1 MLLAPARGGVHML
14 EVVDAVVG
22 YGDVEVLSG
31 ASLSVD
37 PGELVALVGDNG
49 CGKSTL
55 GRVMCAAQL
64 VDEGSVV
71 VDGHDPSVSELERLR
86 VRALVGRVC
95 QDPVDQIVSSLV
107 FDEVAFGP
115 RNLGLDDAEVERRV
129 LAALDLVGIP
139 SFADRVTTE
148 LSGGQQQ
155 RIALAGVLAMHPT
168 YLVLDEPTAQLDSS
182 ARAGLRDLFSRLA
195 HESHMGIVL
204 ITHDFAEIARADR
217 VIDVARMG
225 VRASDASAGGDRA
238 NDAHVGD
245 VRGDEARGSGACVD
259 DALVGAWSTGDA
271 SLDSVR
277 SFDACASD
285 ARDAGADNASEGGSL
300 GAATCSRVG
309 RADIVHARPVLE
321 LDGIYFSYGDRPVLT
336 DVSLRVH
343 AGEVVLLAGASG
355 AGKSTLASIA
365 AGLVAPCSGEV
376 RLWGAPPVPGDVGLA
391 FQQPEAQFFLDT
403 VYDEIAYAPRNLSCD
418 EAEVDRRVHAAVRT
432 VGLDEGL
439 IASSP
444 FELSGGQARRVALA
458 SVLSL
463 DAPAYIF
470 DEPSAALDAEGR
482 AFARRM
488 VEDLSREGRAV
499 LVITHDVDEWAPV
512 SSRIVELA
520 DGSLHERGR
529 GATGAASFACDGR
542 VSAPGESPRGDGSSH
557 VSSGGTATPLTAL
570 GGYTPHAPAARVDAR
585 VKLILLLLATV
596 GVFTAQSPVVL
607 SAWAVVLFGALGA
620 ARMRPSRILSA
631 MRPVAIV
638 LTFTLIANLVSC
650 DGRATIELAGPV
662 GLDPAGGLRG
672 LLAVVRIA
680 LLVGFSLVVAAS
692 TTGTQLSDACV
703 RLLRPCA
710 RWGVPVGPLGT
721 VLSLALRFIP
731 LVSEELNRIRLAQRA
746 RGASFDNGTV
756 IERIGVWASVLTPL
770 MIGLFRRADRLA
782 EAMSARC
789 YDAVSAGRL
798 PAPRPLGSLDRRVL
812 IVGTGLAIALSAV
825 GAFAQLW

>member
-1 MLLAPARGGVHML
+1 ML
-14 EVVDAVVG
+14 EVKNVTVG

-31 ASLSVD
+31 ASLSVA

-49 CGKSTL
+49 SGKSTL

-64 VDEGSVV
+64 VDGGSVV

-115 RNLGLDDAEVERRV
+115 RNLGLDDAEVKRRV
-129 LAALDLVGIP
+129 LAALDLVGMP

-155 RIALAGVLAMHPT
+155 RIALAGILAMHPS
-168 YLVLDEPTAQLDSS
+168 YLVLDEPTAQLDPS
-182 ARAGLRDLFSRLA
+182 ARAGFRDLFSRLA
-195 HESHMGIVL
+195 HESHMGIAL
-204 ITHDFAEIARADR
+204 ITHDPAEIARADR

-225 VRASDASAGGDRA
+225 VRSGDASAGGDRA
-238 NDAHVGD
+238 NDARVGD
-245 VRGDEARGSGACVD
+245 VRGGGACEG
-259 DALVGAWSTGDA
+259 DAFKGAQSTGDA

-285 ARDAGADNASEGGSL
+285 ACAVSEGNASEGGSL
-300 GAATCSRVG
+300 MAATCARGG

-321 LDGIYFSYGDRPVLT
+321 LDGIFFSYGDRPVLT

-376 RLWGAPPVPGDVGLA
+376 RLCGAPPVLGDVGLA

-432 VGLDEGL
+432 VGLDEDL
-439 IASSP
+439 LSSSP

-470 DEPSAALDAEGR
+470 DEPSAALDAKGR

-488 VEDLSREGRAV
+488 VEGLSREGRAV

-512 SSRIVELA
+512 SSRVVELA

-542 VSAPGESPRGDGSSH
+542 VSAPGESPRGDASSH
-557 VSSGGTATPLTAL
+557 VPSGGAATPLTAL

-596 GVFTAQSPVVL
+596 GVFSAQSPVVL

-672 LLAVVRIA
+672 LLAVVRIV

-812 IVGTGLAIALSAV
+812 VVGTGLAIALSAV

>member
-1 MLLAPARGGVHML
+1 ML
-14 EVVDAVVG
+14 EVKNVTVG

-31 ASLSVD
+31 ASLSVA

-49 CGKSTL
+49 SGKSTL

-64 VDEGSVV
+64 VDGGSVV

-115 RNLGLDDAEVERRV
+115 RNLGLDDAEVKRRV
-129 LAALDLVGIP
+129 LAALDLVGMP

-155 RIALAGVLAMHPT
+155 RIALAGALAMHPS
-168 YLVLDEPTAQLDSS
+168 YLVLDEPTAQLDPS
-182 ARAGLRDLFSRLA
+182 ARAGFRDLFSRLA
-195 HESHMGIVL
+195 HESHMGIAL
-204 ITHDFAEIARADR
+204 ITHDPAEIARADR

-225 VRASDASAGGDRA
+225 VRSGDASAGGDRA
-238 NDAHVGD
+238 NDARVGD
-245 VRGDEARGSGACVD
+245 VRGGGACEG
-259 DALVGAWSTGDA
+259 DAFKGAQSTGDA

-285 ARDAGADNASEGGSL
+285 ACAVSEGNASEGGSL
-300 GAATCSRVG
+300 MAAMCARGG

-321 LDGIYFSYGDRPVLT
+321 LDGIFFSYGDRPVLT

-376 RLWGAPPVPGDVGLA
+376 RLCGAPPVPGDVGLA

-403 VYDEIAYAPRNLSCD
+403 VYDENAYAPRNLSCD

-439 IASSP
+439 LSSSP

-470 DEPSAALDAEGR
+470 DEPSAALDAKGR

-488 VEDLSREGRAV
+488 VEGLSREGRAV

-512 SSRIVELA
+512 STRVVELA
-520 DGSLHERGR
+520 DGSLHECDR
-529 GATGAASFACDGR
+529 GATGADSFACDGR
-542 VSAPGESPRGDGSSH
+542 ASAPGEAPRGDASSH
-557 VSSGGTATPLTAL
+557 VPSGGAATPLTAL
-570 GGYTPHAPAARVDAR
+570 GGYTPHTPAARADAR

-596 GVFTAQSPVVL
+596 GVFSAQSPVVL
-607 SAWAVVLFGALGA
+607 LAWAVVLFGALGA
-620 ARMRPSRILSA
+620 ARMRPSRILRA

-638 LTFTLIANLVSC
+638 LAFTLVANLVSC

-672 LLAVVRIA
+672 LLAVVRIV

-812 IVGTGLAIALSAV
+812 VVGTGLAIALSAV

>member
-1 MLLAPARGGVHML
+1 ML
-14 EVVDAVVG
+14 EVKNVTVG

-31 ASLSVD
+31 ASLSVA

-49 CGKSTL
+49 SGKSTL

-64 VDEGSVV
+64 VDGGSVV

-115 RNLGLDDAEVERRV
+115 RNLGLDDAEVKRRV
-129 LAALDLVGIP
+129 LAALDLVGMP

-155 RIALAGVLAMHPT
+155 RIALAGILAMHPS
-168 YLVLDEPTAQLDSS
+168 YLVLDEPTAQLDPS
-182 ARAGLRDLFSRLA
+182 ARAGFRDLFSRLA
-195 HESHMGIVL
+195 HESHMGIAL
-204 ITHDFAEIARADR
+204 ITHDPAEIARADR

-225 VRASDASAGGDRA
+225 VRSGDASAGGDRA
-238 NDAHVGD
+238 NDARVGD
-245 VRGDEARGSGACVD
+245 VRGGGAYEG
-259 DALVGAWSTGDA
+259 DAFKGAQSTGDA

-285 ARDAGADNASEGGSL
+285 ACAVSEDNASEGGSL
-300 GAATCSRVG
+300 MAATCARGG

-321 LDGIYFSYGDRPVLT
+321 LDGIFFSYGDRPVLT

-376 RLWGAPPVPGDVGLA
+376 RLCGAPPVPGDVGLA

-432 VGLDEGL
+432 VGLDEDL
-439 IASSP
+439 LSSSP

-470 DEPSAALDAEGR
+470 DEPSAALDAKGR

-488 VEDLSREGRAV
+488 VEGLSREGRAV

-512 SSRIVELA
+512 SSRVVELA

-529 GATGAASFACDGR
+529 GATGADSFACDGR
-542 VSAPGESPRGDGSSH
+542 ASAPGEAPRGDASSH
-557 VSSGGTATPLTAL
+557 VPSGGAATPLTAL
-570 GGYTPHAPAARVDAR
+570 GGYTPHTPAARADAR

-596 GVFTAQSPVVL
+596 GVFSAQSPVVL
-607 SAWAVVLFGALGA
+607 LAWAVVLFGALGA
-620 ARMRPSRILSA
+620 ARMRPSRILRA

-638 LTFTLIANLVSC
+638 LAFTLIANLMSC

-672 LLAVVRIA
+672 LLAVVRIV

-812 IVGTGLAIALSAV
+812 VVGTGLAIALSAV

>member
-1 MLLAPARGGVHML
+1 ML
-14 EVVDAVVG
+14 EVKNVTVG

-31 ASLSVD
+31 ASLSVA

-49 CGKSTL
+49 SGKSTL

-64 VDEGSVV
+64 VDGGSVV
-71 VDGHDPSVSELERLR
+71 VDGHDPSVSELDRLR

-129 LAALDLVGIP
+129 LAALDLVGML
-139 SFADRVTTE
+139 SFADCVTTE

-155 RIALAGVLAMHPT
+155 RIALAGLLAMHPS
-168 YLVLDEPTAQLDSS
+168 YLVLDEPTAQLDPS
-182 ARAGLRDLFSRLA
+182 ARAGFRDLFSRLA
-195 HESHMGIVL
+195 HESHMGIAL
-204 ITHDFAEIARADR
+204 ITHDPAEIARADR

-225 VRASDASAGGDRA
+225 VRSGDASAGGDRA
-238 NDAHVGD
+238 NDARVGD
-245 VRGDEARGSGACVD
+245 VRGGDTFKGVQ
-259 DALVGAWSTGDA
+259 STGDA

-285 ARDAGADNASEGGSL
+285 ACAVSEDNASEGGSL
-300 GAATCSRVG
+300 MAATCARGG

-321 LDGIYFSYGDRPVLT
+321 LDGIFFSYGDRPVLT

-376 RLWGAPPVPGDVGLA
+376 RLCGAPPVPGDVGLA

-432 VGLDEGL
+432 VGLDEDL
-439 IASSP
+439 LSSSP

-470 DEPSAALDAEGR
+470 DEPSAALDAKGR

-488 VEDLSREGRAV
+488 VEGLSREGRAV

-512 SSRIVELA
+512 SSRVVELA

-557 VSSGGTATPLTAL
+557 VPSGGAATPLTAL

-596 GVFTAQSPVVL
+596 GVFSAQSPVVL

-672 LLAVVRIA
+672 LLAVVRIV

-798 PAPRPLGSLDRRVL
+798 PAPRPLEALDCRVL

>member
-1 MLLAPARGGVHML
+1 ML
-14 EVVDAVVG
+14 EVKNVTVG

-31 ASLSVD
+31 ASLSVA

-49 CGKSTL
+49 SGKSTL

-64 VDEGSVV
+64 VDGGSVV

-129 LAALDLVGIP
+129 LAALDLVGML
-139 SFADRVTTE
+139 SFADCVTTE

-155 RIALAGVLAMHPT
+155 RIALAGALAMHPS
-168 YLVLDEPTAQLDSS
+168 YLVLDEPTAQLDPS
-182 ARAGLRDLFSRLA
+182 ARAGFRDLFSRLA
-195 HESHMGIVL
+195 HESHMGIAL
-204 ITHDFAEIARADR
+204 ITHDPAEIARADR

-225 VRASDASAGGDRA
+225 VRSGDASAGGDRA
-238 NDAHVGD
+238 NDARVGD
-245 VRGDEARGSGACVD
+245 VRGGDAFKGAQ
-259 DALVGAWSTGDA
+259 STGDA

-285 ARDAGADNASEGGSL
+285 ACAVSEDNASEGGSL
-300 GAATCSRVG
+300 MAATCARGG

-321 LDGIYFSYGDRPVLT
+321 LDGIFFSYGDRPVLT

-376 RLWGAPPVPGDVGLA
+376 RLCGAPPVPGDVGLA
-391 FQQPEAQFFLDT
+391 FQQPEAQFFRDT

-439 IASSP
+439 LSSSP

-470 DEPSAALDAEGR
+470 DEPSAALDAKGR

-488 VEDLSREGRAV
+488 VEGLSREGRAV

-512 SSRIVELA
+512 SSRVVELA
-520 DGSLHERGR
+520 DGSLHECDR
-529 GATGAASFACDGR
+529 GATGADSFACDGR
-542 VSAPGESPRGDGSSH
+542 ASAPGEAPRGDASSH
-557 VSSGGTATPLTAL
+557 VPSGGAATPLTAL
-570 GGYTPHAPAARVDAR
+570 GGYTPHTPAARADAR

-596 GVFTAQSPVVL
+596 GVFSAQSPVVL
-607 SAWAVVLFGALGA
+607 LAWAVVLFGALGA
-620 ARMRPSRILSA
+620 ARMRPSRILRA

-638 LTFTLIANLVSC
+638 LAFTLIANLVSC
-650 DGRATIELAGPV
+650 DGRAMIELAGPV

-672 LLAVVRIA
+672 LLAVVRIV

-812 IVGTGLAIALSAV
+812 VVGTGLAIALSAV

>member
-1 MLLAPARGGVHML
+1 ML
-14 EVVDAVVG
+14 EVKNVTVG

-31 ASLSVD
+31 ASLSVA

-49 CGKSTL
+49 SGKSTL

-64 VDEGSVV
+64 VDGGSVV
-71 VDGHDPSVSELERLR
+71 VDGHDPSVSELDRLR

-129 LAALDLVGIP
+129 LAALDLVGMP

-155 RIALAGVLAMHPT
+155 RIALAGLLAMHPS
-168 YLVLDEPTAQLDSS
+168 YLVLDEPTAQLDPS
-182 ARAGLRDLFSRLA
+182 ARAGFRDLFSRLA
-195 HESHMGIVL
+195 HESHMGIAL
-204 ITHDFAEIARADR
+204 ITHDPAEIARADR

-225 VRASDASAGGDRA
+225 VRSGDASAGGDRA
-238 NDAHVGD
+238 NDARVGD
-245 VRGDEARGSGACVD
+245 VRGG
-259 DALVGAWSTGDA
+259 DAFKGVQSTGDA

-285 ARDAGADNASEGGSL
+285 ACAVSEDNASEGGSL
-300 GAATCSRVG
+300 MAATCARGG

-321 LDGIYFSYGDRPVLT
+321 LDGIFFSYGDRPVLT

-376 RLWGAPPVPGDVGLA
+376 RLCGAPPVPGDVGLA

-432 VGLDEGL
+432 VGLDEDL
-439 IASSP
+439 LSSSP

-470 DEPSAALDAEGR
+470 DEPSAALDAKGR

-488 VEDLSREGRAV
+488 VEGLSREGRAV

-512 SSRIVELA
+512 SSRVVELA

-557 VSSGGTATPLTAL
+557 VPSGGAATPLTAL

-596 GVFTAQSPVVL
+596 GVFSAQSPVVL

-672 LLAVVRIA
+672 LLAVVRIV

-812 IVGTGLAIALSAV
+812 VVGTGLAIALSAV

>member
-1 MLLAPARGGVHML
+1 ML
-14 EVVDAVVG
+14 EVKNVTVG

-31 ASLSVD
+31 ASLSVA

-49 CGKSTL
+49 SGKSTL

-64 VDEGSVV
+64 VDGGSVV
-71 VDGHDPSVSELERLR
+71 VDGHDPSVSELDRLR

-107 FDEVAFGP
+107 FDEVAFSP

-129 LAALDLVGIP
+129 LAALDLVGMP

-155 RIALAGVLAMHPT
+155 RIALAGILAMHPS
-168 YLVLDEPTAQLDSS
+168 YLVLDEPTAQLDPS
-182 ARAGLRDLFSRLA
+182 ARAGFRDLFSRLA
-195 HESHMGIVL
+195 HESHMGIAL
-204 ITHDFAEIARADR
+204 ITHDPAEIARADR

-225 VRASDASAGGDRA
+225 VRSGDASAGGDRA
-238 NDAHVGD
+238 NDARVGD
-245 VRGDEARGSGACVD
+245 VRGGGACEG
-259 DALVGAWSTGDA
+259 DAFKGAQSTGDA

-285 ARDAGADNASEGGSL
+285 ACAVSEGNASEGGSL
-300 GAATCSRVG
+300 MAATCARGG

-321 LDGIYFSYGDRPVLT
+321 LDGIFFSYGDRPVLT

-376 RLWGAPPVPGDVGLA
+376 RLCGAPPVPGDVGLA

-439 IASSP
+439 LSSSP

-470 DEPSAALDAEGR
+470 DEPSAALDAKGR
-482 AFARRM
+482 AFARRT
-488 VEDLSREGRAV
+488 VEGLSREGRAV

-512 SSRIVELA
+512 SSRVVELA

-542 VSAPGESPRGDGSSH
+542 ASAPGEAPRGDASSH
-557 VSSGGTATPLTAL
+557 VPSGGAATPLTTL
-570 GGYTPHAPAARVDAR
+570 GGYTPHTPAARADAR

-596 GVFTAQSPVVL
+596 GVFSAQSPVVL
-607 SAWAVVLFGALGA
+607 LAWAVVLFGALGA
-620 ARMRPSRILSA
+620 ARMRPSRILRA

-638 LTFTLIANLVSC
+638 LAFTLIANLVSC
-650 DGRATIELAGPV
+650 DGRAMIELAGPV

-672 LLAVVRIA
+672 LLAVVRIV

-812 IVGTGLAIALSAV
+812 VVGTGLAIALSAV

>member
-1 MLLAPARGGVHML
+1 ML
-14 EVVDAVVG
+14 EVKNVTVG

-31 ASLSVD
+31 ASLSVA

-49 CGKSTL
+49 SGKSTL

-64 VDEGSVV
+64 VDGGSVV
-71 VDGHDPSVSELERLR
+71 VDGHDPSVSELDRLR

-115 RNLGLDDAEVERRV
+115 RNLGLDDAEVKRRV
-129 LAALDLVGIP
+129 LAALDLVGMP

-155 RIALAGVLAMHPT
+155 RIALAGILAMHPS
-168 YLVLDEPTAQLDSS
+168 YLVLDEPTAQLDPS
-182 ARAGLRDLFSRLA
+182 ARAGFRDLFSRLA
-195 HESHMGIVL
+195 HESHMGIAL
-204 ITHDFAEIARADR
+204 ITHDPAEIARADR

-225 VRASDASAGGDRA
+225 VRSGDASAGGDRA
-238 NDAHVGD
+238 NDARVGD
-245 VRGDEARGSGACVD
+245 VRGGGACEG
-259 DALVGAWSTGDA
+259 DAFKGAQSTGDA

-285 ARDAGADNASEGGSL
+285 ACAVSEGNASEGGSL
-300 GAATCSRVG
+300 MAATCARGG

-321 LDGIYFSYGDRPVLT
+321 LDGIFFSYGDRPVLT

-376 RLWGAPPVPGDVGLA
+376 RLCGAPPVPGDVGLA

-432 VGLDEGL
+432 VGLDEDL
-439 IASSP
+439 LSSSP

-470 DEPSAALDAEGR
+470 DEPSAALDAKGR

-488 VEDLSREGRAV
+488 VEGLSREGRAV

-512 SSRIVELA
+512 SSRVVELA

-529 GATGAASFACDGR
+529 GATGATSFACDGR

-557 VSSGGTATPLTAL
+557 VPSGGAATPLTAL

-596 GVFTAQSPVVL
+596 GVFSAQSPVVL
-607 SAWAVVLFGALGA
+607 LAWAVVLFGALGT
-620 ARMRPSRILSA
+620 ARMRPSRILRA

-638 LTFTLIANLVSC
+638 LAFTLIANLVSC
-650 DGRATIELAGPV
+650 DGRAMIELAGPV

-672 LLAVVRIA
+672 LLAVVRIV

-812 IVGTGLAIALSAV
+812 VVGTGLAIALSAV

>member
-1 MLLAPARGGVHML
+1 ML
-14 EVVDAVVG
+14 EVKNVTVG

-31 ASLSVD
+31 ASLSVA

-49 CGKSTL
+49 SGKSTL

-64 VDEGSVV
+64 VDGGSVV
-71 VDGHDPSVSELERLR
+71 VDGHDPSVSELDRLR

-129 LAALDLVGIP
+129 LAALDLVGML
-139 SFADRVTTE
+139 SFADCVTTE

-155 RIALAGVLAMHPT
+155 RIALAGLLAMHPS
-168 YLVLDEPTAQLDSS
+168 YLVLDEPTAQLDPS
-182 ARAGLRDLFSRLA
+182 ARAGFRDLFSRLA
-195 HESHMGIVL
+195 HESHMGIAL
-204 ITHDFAEIARADR
+204 ITHDPAEIARADR

-225 VRASDASAGGDRA
+225 VRSGDASAGGDRA
-238 NDAHVGD
+238 NDARVGD
-245 VRGDEARGSGACVD
+245 VRGG
-259 DALVGAWSTGDA
+259 DAFKGVQSTGDA

-285 ARDAGADNASEGGSL
+285 ACAVSEDNASEGGSL
-300 GAATCSRVG
+300 MAATCARGG

-321 LDGIYFSYGDRPVLT
+321 LDGIFFSYWDRPVLT

-376 RLWGAPPVPGDVGLA
+376 RLCGAPPVPGDVGLA

-432 VGLDEGL
+432 VGLDEDRL
-439 IASSP
+439 SSSP

-470 DEPSAALDAEGR
+470 DEPSAALDAKGR

-488 VEDLSREGRAV
+488 VEGLSREGRAV

-512 SSRIVELA
+512 SSRVVELA

-557 VSSGGTATPLTAL
+557 VPSGGAATPLTAL

-596 GVFTAQSPVVL
+596 GVFSAQSPVVL

-672 LLAVVRIA
+672 LLAVVRIV

-798 PAPRPLGSLDRRVL
+798 PAPRPLEALDCRVL

>member
-1 MLLAPARGGVHML
+1 ML
-14 EVVDAVVG
+14 EVKNVTVG

-31 ASLSVD
+31 ASLSVA

-49 CGKSTL
+49 SGKSTL
-55 GRVMCAAQL
+55 GRLMCAAQL
-64 VDEGSVV
+64 VDGGSVV

-86 VRALVGRVC
+86 VRAFVGRVC

-129 LAALDLVGIP
+129 LAALDLVGML
-139 SFADRVTTE
+139 SFADCVTTE

-155 RIALAGVLAMHPT
+155 RIALAGALAMHPS
-168 YLVLDEPTAQLDSS
+168 YLVLDEPTAQLDPS
-182 ARAGLRDLFSRLA
+182 ARAGFRDLFSRLA
-195 HESHMGIVL
+195 HESHMGIAL
-204 ITHDFAEIARADR
+204 ITHDPAEIARVDR

-225 VRASDASAGGDRA
+225 VRAVDASAGGDRA
-238 NDAHVGD
+238 NDARVGD
-245 VRGDEARGSGACVD
+245 VRGGGACEG
-259 DALVGAWSTGDA
+259 DAFKGAQSTGDA

-285 ARDAGADNASEGGSL
+285 ACAVSEDNASEGGSL
-300 GAATCSRVG
+300 MAATCARGG

-321 LDGIYFSYGDRPVLT
+321 LDGIFFSYGDRPVLT

-376 RLWGAPPVPGDVGLA
+376 RLCGAPPVPGDVGLA

-432 VGLDEGL
+432 VGLDEDL
-439 IASSP
+439 LSSSP

-470 DEPSAALDAEGR
+470 DEPSAALDAKGR

-488 VEDLSREGRAV
+488 VEGLSREGRAV

-512 SSRIVELA
+512 SSRVVELA

-557 VSSGGTATPLTAL
+557 VPSGGAATPLTAL

-596 GVFTAQSPVVL
+596 GVFSAQSPVVL

-672 LLAVVRIA
+672 LLAVVRIV

-798 PAPRPLGSLDRRVL
+798 PAPRPLEALDCRVL

>member
-1 MLLAPARGGVHML
+1 ML
-14 EVVDAVVG
+14 EVKNVTVG

-31 ASLSVD
+31 ASLSVA

-49 CGKSTL
+49 SGKSTL

-64 VDEGSVV
+64 VDGGSVV

-129 LAALDLVGIP
+129 LAALDLVGML
-139 SFADRVTTE
+139 SFADCVTTE

-155 RIALAGVLAMHPT
+155 RIALAGALAMHPS
-168 YLVLDEPTAQLDSS
+168 YLVLDEPTAQLDPS
-182 ARAGLRDLFSRLA
+182 ARAGFRDLFSRLA
-195 HESHMGIVL
+195 HESHMGIAL
-204 ITHDFAEIARADR
+204 ITHDPAEIARADR

-225 VRASDASAGGDRA
+225 VRSGDASAGGDRA
-238 NDAHVGD
+238 NDARVGD
-245 VRGDEARGSGACVD
+245 VRGG
-259 DALVGAWSTGDA
+259 DAFKGVQSTGDA

-285 ARDAGADNASEGGSL
+285 ACAVSEDNASEGGSL
-300 GAATCSRVG
+300 MAATCARGG

-321 LDGIYFSYGDRPVLT
+321 LDGIFFSYGDRPVLA

-365 AGLVAPCSGEV
+365 TGLVAPCSGEV
-376 RLWGAPPVPGDVGLA
+376 RLCGAPPAPGDVGLA

-439 IASSP
+439 LSSSP

-470 DEPSAALDAEGR
+470 DEPSAALDAKGR

-488 VEDLSREGRAV
+488 VEGLSREGRAV

-512 SSRIVELA
+512 SSRVVELA
-520 DGSLHERGR
+520 DGSLHECDR
-529 GATGAASFACDGR
+529 GATGADSFACDGR
-542 VSAPGESPRGDGSSH
+542 ASAPGEAPRGDASSH
-557 VSSGGTATPLTAL
+557 VPSGGAATPLTAL
-570 GGYTPHAPAARVDAR
+570 GGYTPHTPAARADAR

-596 GVFTAQSPVVL
+596 GVFSAQSPVVL
-607 SAWAVVLFGALGA
+607 LAWAVVLFGALGA
-620 ARMRPSRILSA
+620 ARMRPSRIMRA

-638 LTFTLIANLVSC
+638 LAFTLIANLVSC

-672 LLAVVRIA
+672 LLAVVRIV

-756 IERIGVWASVLTPL
+756 IERIGVWTSVLTPL

-812 IVGTGLAIALSAV
+812 VVGTGLAIALSAV

>member
-1 MLLAPARGGVHML
+1 ML
-14 EVVDAVVG
+14 EVKNVTVG

-31 ASLSVD
+31 ASLSVA

-49 CGKSTL
+49 SGKSTL

-64 VDEGSVV
+64 VDGGSVV
-71 VDGHDPSVSELERLR
+71 VDGHDPSVSELDRLR
-86 VRALVGRVC
+86 MRALVGRVC

-129 LAALDLVGIP
+129 LAALDLVGML
-139 SFADRVTTE
+139 SFADCVTTE

-155 RIALAGVLAMHPT
+155 RIALAGLLAMHPS
-168 YLVLDEPTAQLDSS
+168 YLVLDEPTAQLDPS
-182 ARAGLRDLFSRLA
+182 ARAGFRDLFSRLA
-195 HESHMGIVL
+195 HESHMGIAL
-204 ITHDFAEIARADR
+204 ITHDPAEIARADR

-225 VRASDASAGGDRA
+225 VRSGDASAGGDRA
-238 NDAHVGD
+238 NDARVGD
-245 VRGDEARGSGACVD
+245 VRGGDAFKGAQ
-259 DALVGAWSTGDA
+259 STGDA

-285 ARDAGADNASEGGSL
+285 ACAVSEDNASEGVSL
-300 GAATCSRVG
+300 MAATCARGG

-321 LDGIYFSYGDRPVLT
+321 LDGIFFSYGDRPVLT

-376 RLWGAPPVPGDVGLA
+376 RLCGAPPVPGDVGLA

-439 IASSP
+439 LSSSP

-470 DEPSAALDAEGR
+470 DEPSAALDAKGR
-482 AFARRM
+482 AFARRT
-488 VEDLSREGRAV
+488 VEGLSREGRAV

-512 SSRIVELA
+512 SSRVVELA

-542 VSAPGESPRGDGSSH
+542 ASAPGEAPRGDASSH
-557 VSSGGTATPLTAL
+557 VPSGGAATPLTTL
-570 GGYTPHAPAARVDAR
+570 GGYTPHTPAARADAR

-596 GVFTAQSPVVL
+596 GVFSAQSPVVL
-607 SAWAVVLFGALGA
+607 LAWAVVLFGALGT
-620 ARMRPSRILSA
+620 ARMRPSRILRA

-638 LTFTLIANLVSC
+638 LAFTLIANLVSC
-650 DGRATIELAGPV
+650 DGSATIELAGPV

-812 IVGTGLAIALSAV
+812 VVGTGLAIALSAV

>member
-1 MLLAPARGGVHML
+1 ML
-14 EVVDAVVG
+14 EVKNVTVG

-31 ASLSVD
+31 ASLSVA

-49 CGKSTL
+49 SGKSTL

-64 VDEGSVV
+64 VDGGSVV

-115 RNLGLDDAEVERRV
+115 RNLGLDDAEVKRRV
-129 LAALDLVGIP
+129 LAALDLVGMP

-155 RIALAGVLAMHPT
+155 RIALAGILAMHPS
-168 YLVLDEPTAQLDSS
+168 YLVLDEPTAQLDPS
-182 ARAGLRDLFSRLA
+182 ARAGFRDLFSRLA
-195 HESHMGIVL
+195 HESHMGIAL
-204 ITHDFAEIARADR
+204 ITHDPAEIARADR

-225 VRASDASAGGDRA
+225 VRSGDASAGGDRA
-238 NDAHVGD
+238 NDARVGD
-245 VRGDEARGSGACVD
+245 VRGGGACEG
-259 DALVGAWSTGDA
+259 DAFKGAQSTGDA

-285 ARDAGADNASEGGSL
+285 ACAVSEGNASEGGSL
-300 GAATCSRVG
+300 MAATCARGG

-321 LDGIYFSYGDRPVLT
+321 LDGIFFSYGDRPVLT

-376 RLWGAPPVPGDVGLA
+376 RLCGAPPVPGDVGLA

-432 VGLDEGL
+432 VGLDEDL
-439 IASSP
+439 LSSSP

-470 DEPSAALDAEGR
+470 DEPSAALDAKGR

-488 VEDLSREGRAV
+488 VEGLSREGRAV

-512 SSRIVELA
+512 SSRVVELA

-529 GATGAASFACDGR
+529 GATGATSFACDGR

-557 VSSGGTATPLTAL
+557 VPSGGAATPLTTL
-570 GGYTPHAPAARVDAR
+570 GGYTPHTPAARADAR

-596 GVFTAQSPVVL
+596 GVFSAQSPVVL
-607 SAWAVVLFGALGA
+607 LAWAVVLFGALGT
-620 ARMRPSRILSA
+620 ARMRPSRILRA

-638 LTFTLIANLVSC
+638 LAFTLIANLVSC
-650 DGRATIELAGPV
+650 DGRAMIELAGPV

-672 LLAVVRIA
+672 LLAVVRIV

-812 IVGTGLAIALSAV
+812 VVGTGLAIALSAV

>member
-1 MLLAPARGGVHML
+1 ML
-14 EVVDAVVG
+14 EVKNVTVG

-31 ASLSVD
+31 ASLSVA

-49 CGKSTL
+49 SGKSTL

-64 VDEGSVV
+64 VDGGSVV

-115 RNLGLDDAEVERRV
+115 RNLGLDDAEAERRV
-129 LAALDLVGIP
+129 LAALDLVGML

-155 RIALAGVLAMHPT
+155 RIALAGALAMHPS
-168 YLVLDEPTAQLDSS
+168 YLVLDEPTAQLDPST
-182 ARAGLRDLFSRLA
+182 RTGFRDLFSRLA
-195 HESHMGIVL
+195 HESHMGIAL
-204 ITHDFAEIARADR
+204 ITHDPAEIARADR

-225 VRASDASAGGDRA
+225 VRSGDASAGGDRA
-238 NDAHVGD
+238 NDARVGD
-245 VRGDEARGSGACVD
+245 VRGGGACEG
-259 DALVGAWSTGDA
+259 DAFKGAQSTGDA

-277 SFDACASD
+277 SFEACASD
-285 ARDAGADNASEGGSL
+285 ACAVSEDNASEGGSL
-300 GAATCSRVG
+300 MAATCARGG

-321 LDGIYFSYGDRPVLT
+321 LDGIFFSYGDRPVLT

-365 AGLVAPCSGEV
+365 AGLVAPCPGEV
-376 RLWGAPPVPGDVGLA
+376 RLCGAPPVPGDVGLA

-432 VGLDEGL
+432 VGLDEDL
-439 IASSP
+439 LSSSP

-470 DEPSAALDAEGR
+470 DEPSAALDAKGR

-488 VEDLSREGRAV
+488 VEGLSREGRAV

-512 SSRIVELA
+512 SSRVVELA

-542 VSAPGESPRGDGSSH
+542 VSAPGESPRRDGSSH
-557 VSSGGTATPLTAL
+557 VPSGGAATPLTAL

-596 GVFTAQSPVVL
+596 GVFSAQSPVVL

-812 IVGTGLAIALSAV
+812 VVGTGLAIALSAV

>member
-1 MLLAPARGGVHML
+1 ML
-14 EVVDAVVG
+14 EVKNVTVG

-31 ASLSVD
+31 ASLSVA

-49 CGKSTL
+49 SGKSTL

-64 VDEGSVV
+64 VDGGSVV

-129 LAALDLVGIP
+129 LAALDLVGML
-139 SFADRVTTE
+139 SFADCVTTE

-155 RIALAGVLAMHPT
+155 RIALAGALAMHPS
-168 YLVLDEPTAQLDSS
+168 YLVLDEPTAQLDPS
-182 ARAGLRDLFSRLA
+182 ARAGFRDLFSRLA
-195 HESHMGIVL
+195 HESHMGIAL
-204 ITHDFAEIARADR
+204 ITHDPAEIARADR
-217 VIDVARMG
+217 VIHVARMG
-225 VRASDASAGGDRA
+225 VRSGDASAGGDRA
-238 NDAHVGD
+238 NDARVGD
-245 VRGDEARGSGACVD
+245 VRGGGACEG
-259 DALVGAWSTGDA
+259 DAFKGAQSTGDA

-285 ARDAGADNASEGGSL
+285 ACAVSEDNASEGGSL
-300 GAATCSRVG
+300 MAATCARGG

-321 LDGIYFSYGDRPVLT
+321 LDGIFFSYGDRPVLT

-376 RLWGAPPVPGDVGLA
+376 RLCGAPPVPGDVGLA

-432 VGLDEGL
+432 VGLDEDL
-439 IASSP
+439 LSSSP

-470 DEPSAALDAEGR
+470 DEPSAALDAKGR

-488 VEDLSREGRAV
+488 VEGLSREGRAV

-512 SSRIVELA
+512 SSRVVELA

-557 VSSGGTATPLTAL
+557 VPSGGAATPLTAL

-596 GVFTAQSPVVL
+596 GVFSAQSPVVL

-672 LLAVVRIA
+672 LLAVVRIV

-798 PAPRPLGSLDRRVL
+798 PAPRPLEALDCRVL
-812 IVGTGLAIALSAV
+812 IVGIGLAIALSAV

>member
-1 MLLAPARGGVHML
+1 ML
-14 EVVDAVVG
+14 EVKNVTVG

-31 ASLSVD
+31 ASLSVA

-49 CGKSTL
+49 SGKSTL

-64 VDEGSVV
+64 VDGGSVV

-115 RNLGLDDAEVERRV
+115 RNLGLDDAEVKRRV
-129 LAALDLVGIP
+129 HAALDLVGMP

-155 RIALAGVLAMHPT
+155 RIALAGILAMHPS
-168 YLVLDEPTAQLDSS
+168 YLVLDEPTAQLDPS
-182 ARAGLRDLFSRLA
+182 ARAGFRDLFSRLA
-195 HESHMGIVL
+195 HESHMGIAL
-204 ITHDFAEIARADR
+204 ITHDPAEIARADR

-225 VRASDASAGGDRA
+225 VRSGDASAGGDRA
-238 NDAHVGD
+238 NDARVGD
-245 VRGDEARGSGACVD
+245 VRGGGACEG
-259 DALVGAWSTGDA
+259 DAFKGAQSTGDA

-285 ARDAGADNASEGGSL
+285 ACAVSEGNASEGGSL
-300 GAATCSRVG
+300 MAATCARGG

-321 LDGIYFSYGDRPVLT
+321 LDGIFFSYGDRPVLT

-376 RLWGAPPVPGDVGLA
+376 RLRGAPPVPGDVGLA

-432 VGLDEGL
+432 VGLDEDL
-439 IASSP
+439 LSSSP

-470 DEPSAALDAEGR
+470 DEPSAALDAKGR

-488 VEDLSREGRAV
+488 VEGLSREGRAV

-512 SSRIVELA
+512 SSRVVELA

-557 VSSGGTATPLTAL
+557 VPSGGAATPLTAL

-596 GVFTAQSPVVL
+596 GVFSAQSPVVL

-672 LLAVVRIA
+672 LLAVVRIV

-812 IVGTGLAIALSAV
+812 VVGIGLAIALSAV

>member
-1 MLLAPARGGVHML
+1 ML
-14 EVVDAVVG
+14 EVKNVTVG

-31 ASLSVD
+31 ASLSVA

-49 CGKSTL
+49 SGKTTL

-64 VDEGSVV
+64 VDGGSVV

-129 LAALDLVGIP
+129 LAALDLVGML
-139 SFADRVTTE
+139 SFADCVTTE

-155 RIALAGVLAMHPT
+155 RIALAGALAMHPS
-168 YLVLDEPTAQLDSS
+168 YLVLDEPTAQLDPS
-182 ARAGLRDLFSRLA
+182 ARAGFRDLFSRLA
-195 HESHMGIVL
+195 HESHMGIAL
-204 ITHDFAEIARADR
+204 ITHDPAEIARADR

-225 VRASDASAGGDRA
+225 ERSGDASAGGDRA
-238 NDAHVGD
+238 NDARVGD
-245 VRGDEARGSGACVD
+245 VRGGGACEG
-259 DALVGAWSTGDA
+259 DAFKGAQSTGDA

-285 ARDAGADNASEGGSL
+285 ACAVSEDNAFEVGSL
-300 GAATCSRVG
+300 MAATCARGG

-321 LDGIYFSYGDRPVLT
+321 LDGIFFSYGDRPVLT

-376 RLWGAPPVPGDVGLA
+376 RLCGAPPVPGDVGLA

-403 VYDEIAYAPRNLSCD
+403 AYDEIAYAPRNLSCD

-439 IASSP
+439 LSSSP

-470 DEPSAALDAEGR
+470 DEPSAALDAKGR

-488 VEDLSREGRAV
+488 VEGLSREGRAV

-512 SSRIVELA
+512 SSRVVELA
-520 DGSLHERGR
+520 DGSLHECDR
-529 GATGAASFACDGR
+529 GATGADSFACDGR
-542 VSAPGESPRGDGSSH
+542 ASAPGEAPRGDASSH
-557 VSSGGTATPLTAL
+557 VPSGGAATPLTAL
-570 GGYTPHAPAARVDAR
+570 GGYTPHTPAARADAR

-596 GVFTAQSPVVL
+596 GVFSAQSPVVL
-607 SAWAVVLFGALGA
+607 LAWAVVLFGALGA
-620 ARMRPSRILSA
+620 ARMRPSRILRA

-638 LTFTLIANLVSC
+638 LAFTLIANLVSC

-672 LLAVVRIA
+672 LLAVVRIV

-812 IVGTGLAIALSAV
+812 VVGTGLAIALSAV

>member
-1 MLLAPARGGVHML
+1 ML
-14 EVVDAVVG
+14 EVKNVTVG

-31 ASLSVD
+31 ASLSVA

-49 CGKSTL
+49 SGKSTL

-64 VDEGSVV
+64 VDGGSVV

-129 LAALDLVGIP
+129 LAALDLVGML
-139 SFADRVTTE
+139 SFADCVTTE

-155 RIALAGVLAMHPT
+155 RIALADALAMHPS
-168 YLVLDEPTAQLDSS
+168 YLVLDEPTAQLDPS
-182 ARAGLRDLFSRLA
+182 ARAGFRDLFSRLA
-195 HESHMGIVL
+195 HESHMGIAL
-204 ITHDFAEIARADR
+204 ITHDPAEIARADR
-217 VIDVARMG
+217 VIDAARMG
-225 VRASDASAGGDRA
+225 VRSGDASAGGDRA
-238 NDAHVGD
+238 NDARVGD
-245 VRGDEARGSGACVD
+245 VRGGGACEG
-259 DALVGAWSTGDA
+259 DAFKGAQSTGDA

-285 ARDAGADNASEGGSL
+285 ACAVSEDNASEGGSL
-300 GAATCSRVG
+300 MAATCARGG

-321 LDGIYFSYGDRPVLT
+321 LDGIFFSYGDRPVLT
-336 DVSLRVH
+336 DVSLRLH

-376 RLWGAPPVPGDVGLA
+376 RLCGAPPVPGDVGLA

-432 VGLDEGL
+432 VGLDEDL
-439 IASSP
+439 LSSSP

-470 DEPSAALDAEGR
+470 DEPSAALDAKGR

-488 VEDLSREGRAV
+488 VEGLSREGRAV

-512 SSRIVELA
+512 SSRVVELA
-520 DGSLHERGR
+520 DGSLHECDR
-529 GATGAASFACDGR
+529 GATGADSFACDGR
-542 VSAPGESPRGDGSSH
+542 ASAPGEAPRGDASSH
-557 VSSGGTATPLTAL
+557 VPSGGAATPLTAL
-570 GGYTPHAPAARVDAR
+570 GGYTPHTPAARADAR
-585 VKLILLLLATV
+585 VKLILLLLVTV
-596 GVFTAQSPVVL
+596 GVFSAQSPVVL
-607 SAWAVVLFGALGA
+607 LAWAVVLFGALGA
-620 ARMRPSRILSA
+620 ARMRPSRILRA

-638 LTFTLIANLVSC
+638 LAFTLIANLVSC

-812 IVGTGLAIALSAV
+812 VAGTGLAIALSAV

>member
-1 MLLAPARGGVHML
+1 ML
-14 EVVDAVVG
+14 EVKNVTVG

-31 ASLSVD
+31 ASLSVA

-49 CGKSTL
+49 SGKSTL

-64 VDEGSVV
+64 VDGGSVV

-115 RNLGLDDAEVERRV
+115 RNLGLDDAEVKRRV
-129 LAALDLVGIP
+129 LAALDLVGMP

-155 RIALAGVLAMHPT
+155 RIALAGILAMHPS
-168 YLVLDEPTAQLDSS
+168 YLVLDEPTAQLDPS
-182 ARAGLRDLFSRLA
+182 ARAGFRDLFSRLA
-195 HESHMGIVL
+195 HESHMGIAL
-204 ITHDFAEIARADR
+204 ITHDPAEIARADR

-225 VRASDASAGGDRA
+225 VRSGDASAGGDRA
-238 NDAHVGD
+238 NDARVGD
-245 VRGDEARGSGACVD
+245 VRGGGACEG
-259 DALVGAWSTGDA
+259 DAFKGAQSTGDA

-285 ARDAGADNASEGGSL
+285 ACAVSEGNASEGGSL
-300 GAATCSRVG
+300 MAATCARGG

-321 LDGIYFSYGDRPVLT
+321 LDGIFFSYGDRPVLT

-376 RLWGAPPVPGDVGLA
+376 RLCGAPPVPGDVGLA

-432 VGLDEGL
+432 VGLDEDL
-439 IASSP
+439 LSSSP

-470 DEPSAALDAEGR
+470 DEPSAALDAKGR

-488 VEDLSREGRAV
+488 VEGLSREGRAV

-512 SSRIVELA
+512 SSRVVELA

-557 VSSGGTATPLTAL
+557 VPSGGAATPLTAL

-596 GVFTAQSPVVL
+596 GVFSAQSSVVL
-607 SAWAVVLFGALGA
+607 LAWAVVLFGALGA

-672 LLAVVRIA
+672 LLAVVRIV

-798 PAPRPLGSLDRRVL
+798 PAPRPLEALDCRVL

>member
-1 MLLAPARGGVHML
+1 ML
-14 EVVDAVVG
+14 EVKNVTVG

-31 ASLSVD
+31 VSLSVA

-49 CGKSTL
+49 SGKSTL

-64 VDEGSVV
+64 VDGGSVV

-129 LAALDLVGIP
+129 LAALDLVGML
-139 SFADRVTTE
+139 SFADCVTTE

-155 RIALAGVLAMHPT
+155 RIALAGALAMHPS
-168 YLVLDEPTAQLDSS
+168 YLVLDEPTAQLDPS
-182 ARAGLRDLFSRLA
+182 ARAGFRDLFSRLA
-195 HESHMGIVL
+195 HESHMGIAL
-204 ITHDFAEIARADR
+204 ITHDPDEIARADR

-225 VRASDASAGGDRA
+225 VRSGDASAGGDRA
-238 NDAHVGD
+238 NDARVGD
-245 VRGDEARGSGACVD
+245 VRGGGACEG
-259 DALVGAWSTGDA
+259 DAFKGAQSTGDA

-285 ARDAGADNASEGGSL
+285 ACAVSEDNASEGGSL
-300 GAATCSRVG
+300 MAATCARGG

-321 LDGIYFSYGDRPVLT
+321 LDGIFFSYGDRPVLA
-336 DVSLRVH
+336 DVSLRAH

-365 AGLVAPCSGEV
+365 AGLVAPCSGVV
-376 RLWGAPPVPGDVGLA
+376 RLCGAPPVPGDVGLA

-403 VYDEIAYAPRNLSCD
+403 VYDEIAYAPRNLSCY

-439 IASSP
+439 LSSSP

-470 DEPSAALDAEGR
+470 DEPSAALDAKGR

-488 VEDLSREGRAV
+488 VEGLSREGRAV

-512 SSRIVELA
+512 SSRVVELA
-520 DGSLHERGR
+520 DGSLHERDR
-529 GATGAASFACDGR
+529 GATGADSFACDGR
-542 VSAPGESPRGDGSSH
+542 ASAPGEAPRGDASSH
-557 VSSGGTATPLTAL
+557 VPSGGAATPLTAL
-570 GGYTPHAPAARVDAR
+570 GGYTPHTPAARADAR

-596 GVFTAQSPVVL
+596 GVFSAQLPVVL

-620 ARMRPSRILSA
+620 ARMRPSRILRA

-638 LTFTLIANLVSC
+638 LAFTLIANLMSC

-672 LLAVVRIA
+672 LLAVVRIV

-812 IVGTGLAIALSAV
+812 VVGTGLAIALSAV

>member
-1 MLLAPARGGVHML
+1 ML
-14 EVVDAVVG
+14 EVKNVTVG

-31 ASLSVD
+31 ASLSVA

-49 CGKSTL
+49 SGKSTL

-64 VDEGSVV
+64 VDGGSVV

-115 RNLGLDDAEVERRV
+115 RNLGLDDAEVKRRV
-129 LAALDLVGIP
+129 LAALDLVGMP

-155 RIALAGVLAMHPT
+155 RIALAGILAMHPS
-168 YLVLDEPTAQLDSS
+168 YLVLDEPTAQLDPS
-182 ARAGLRDLFSRLA
+182 ARAGFRDLFSRLA
-195 HESHMGIVL
+195 HESHMGIAL
-204 ITHDFAEIARADR
+204 ITHDPAEIARADR

-225 VRASDASAGGDRA
+225 VRSGDASAGGDRA
-238 NDAHVGD
+238 NDARVGD
-245 VRGDEARGSGACVD
+245 VRGGGACEG
-259 DALVGAWSTGDA
+259 DAFKGAQSTGDA

-285 ARDAGADNASEGGSL
+285 ACAVSEGNASEGGSL
-300 GAATCSRVG
+300 MAATCARGG

-321 LDGIYFSYGDRPVLT
+321 LDGIFFSYGDRPVLT
-336 DVSLRVH
+336 DVSLRVR
-343 AGEVVLLAGASG
+343 AGEAVLLAGASG

-376 RLWGAPPVPGDVGLA
+376 RLCGAPPVPGDVGLA

-439 IASSP
+439 LSSSP

-470 DEPSAALDAEGR
+470 DEPSAALDAKGR

-488 VEDLSREGRAV
+488 VEGLSREGRAV
-499 LVITHDVDEWAPV
+499 LVITHDVDEWVPV
-512 SSRIVELA
+512 SSRVVELA
-520 DGSLHERGR
+520 DGSLHECDR
-529 GATGAASFACDGR
+529 GATGADSFACDGR
-542 VSAPGESPRGDGSSH
+542 ASAPGEAPRGDASSH
-557 VSSGGTATPLTAL
+557 VPSGGAATPLTAL
-570 GGYTPHAPAARVDAR
+570 GGYTPHTPAARADAR

-596 GVFTAQSPVVL
+596 GVFSAQSPVVL
-607 SAWAVVLFGALGA
+607 LAWAVVLFGALGA
-620 ARMRPSRILSA
+620 ARMRPSRILRA

-638 LTFTLIANLVSC
+638 LAFTLIANLVSC
-650 DGRATIELAGPV
+650 DGRAMIELAGPV

-672 LLAVVRIA
+672 LLAVVRIV

-812 IVGTGLAIALSAV
+812 VVGTGLAIALSAV

>member
-1 MLLAPARGGVHML
+1 ML
-14 EVVDAVVG
+14 EVKNVTVG
-22 YGDVEVLSG
+22 YDDVEVLSG
-31 ASLSVD
+31 ASLSVA

-49 CGKSTL
+49 SGKSTL

-64 VDEGSVV
+64 VDGGSVV
-71 VDGHDPSVSELERLR
+71 VDGRDPSVSELERLR

-115 RNLGLDDAEVERRV
+115 RNLGLDDAEVKRRV
-129 LAALDLVGIP
+129 LAALDLVGMP

-155 RIALAGVLAMHPT
+155 RIALAGILAMHPS
-168 YLVLDEPTAQLDSS
+168 YLVLDEPTAQLDPS
-182 ARAGLRDLFSRLA
+182 ARAGFRDLFSRLA
-195 HESHMGIVL
+195 HESHMGIAL
-204 ITHDFAEIARADR
+204 ITHDPAEIARADR

-225 VRASDASAGGDRA
+225 VRSGDASAGGDRA
-238 NDAHVGD
+238 NDARVGD
-245 VRGDEARGSGACVD
+245 VRGG
-259 DALVGAWSTGDA
+259 DAFKGVQSTGDA

-285 ARDAGADNASEGGSL
+285 ACALSEDNASEGGSL
-300 GAATCSRVG
+300 MAATCARGG

-321 LDGIYFSYGDRPVLT
+321 LAGIFFSYGDRPVLT

-376 RLWGAPPVPGDVGLA
+376 RLCGAPPVPGDVGLA

-439 IASSP
+439 LSSSP

-470 DEPSAALDAEGR
+470 DEPSAALDAKGR

-488 VEDLSREGRAV
+488 VEGLSREGRAV

-512 SSRIVELA
+512 SSRVVELA

-557 VSSGGTATPLTAL
+557 VPSGGAATPLTAL

-596 GVFTAQSPVVL
+596 GVFSAQSPVVL

-620 ARMRPSRILSA
+620 ARMRPSRILRA
-631 MRPVAIV
+631 MQPVAIV
-638 LTFTLIANLVSC
+638 LAFTLIANLVSC

-812 IVGTGLAIALSAV
+812 VVGTGLAIALSAV

>member
-1 MLLAPARGGVHML
+1 ML
-14 EVVDAVVG
+14 EVKNVTVG

-31 ASLSVD
+31 ASLSVA

-49 CGKSTL
+49 SGKSTL

-64 VDEGSVV
+64 VDGGSVV
-71 VDGHDPSVSELERLR
+71 VDGHDPSVSELDRLR

-107 FDEVAFGP
+107 FDEAAFGP
-115 RNLGLDDAEVERRV
+115 RNLGLDDAEVKRRV
-129 LAALDLVGIP
+129 LAALDLVGML
-139 SFADRVTTE
+139 SFADCVTTE

-155 RIALAGVLAMHPT
+155 RIALAGLLAMHPS
-168 YLVLDEPTAQLDSS
+168 YLVLDEPTAQLDPS
-182 ARAGLRDLFSRLA
+182 ARAGFRDLFSRLA
-195 HESHMGIVL
+195 HESHMGIAL
-204 ITHDFAEIARADR
+204 ITHDPAEIARADR

-225 VRASDASAGGDRA
+225 VRSGDASAGGDRA
-238 NDAHVGD
+238 NDARVGD
-245 VRGDEARGSGACVD
+245 VRGGGACEG
-259 DALVGAWSTGDA
+259 DAFKGAQSTGDA

-285 ARDAGADNASEGGSL
+285 ACAVSEGNASEGGSL
-300 GAATCSRVG
+300 MAAMCARGG

-321 LDGIYFSYGDRPVLT
+321 LDGIFFSYGDRPVLT

-376 RLWGAPPVPGDVGLA
+376 RLCGAPPVPGDVGLA

-432 VGLDEGL
+432 VGLDEDL
-439 IASSP
+439 LSSSP

-470 DEPSAALDAEGR
+470 DEPSAALDAKGR

-488 VEDLSREGRAV
+488 VEGLSREGRAV

-512 SSRIVELA
+512 SSRVVELA

-529 GATGAASFACDGR
+529 GATGAVSFACDGR

-557 VSSGGTATPLTAL
+557 VPSGGAATPLTAL

-596 GVFTAQSPVVL
+596 GVFSAQSPVVL

-672 LLAVVRIA
+672 LLAVVRIV

-812 IVGTGLAIALSAV
+812 VVGIGLAIALSAV

>member
-1 MLLAPARGGVHML
+1 M
-14 EVVDAVVG
+14 
-22 YGDVEVLSG
+22 
-31 ASLSVD
+31 
-37 PGELVALVGDNG
+37 
-49 CGKSTL
+49 
-55 GRVMCAAQL
+55 
-64 VDEGSVV
+64 
-71 VDGHDPSVSELERLR
+71 
-86 VRALVGRVC
+86 
-95 QDPVDQIVSSLV
+95 
-107 FDEVAFGP
+107 
-115 RNLGLDDAEVERRV
+115 
-129 LAALDLVGIP
+129 
-139 SFADRVTTE
+139 
-148 LSGGQQQ
+148 
-155 RIALAGVLAMHPT
+155 
-168 YLVLDEPTAQLDSS
+168 
-182 ARAGLRDLFSRLA
+182 
-195 HESHMGIVL
+195 
-204 ITHDFAEIARADR
+204 
-217 VIDVARMG
+217 
-225 VRASDASAGGDRA
+225 
-238 NDAHVGD
+238 
-245 VRGDEARGSGACVD
+245 
-259 DALVGAWSTGDA
+259 
-271 SLDSVR
+271 
-277 SFDACASD
+277 
-285 ARDAGADNASEGGSL
+285 
-300 GAATCSRVG
+300 
-309 RADIVHARPVLE
+309 
-321 LDGIYFSYGDRPVLT
+321 
-336 DVSLRVH
+336 
-343 AGEVVLLAGASG
+343 
-355 AGKSTLASIA
+355 
-365 AGLVAPCSGEV
+365 
-376 RLWGAPPVPGDVGLA
+376 
-391 FQQPEAQFFLDT
+391 
-403 VYDEIAYAPRNLSCD
+403 
-418 EAEVDRRVHAAVRT
+418 
-432 VGLDEGL
+432 
-439 IASSP
+439 
-444 FELSGGQARRVALA
+444 
-458 SVLSL
+458 
-463 DAPAYIF
+463 
-470 DEPSAALDAEGR
+470 
-482 AFARRM
+482 
-488 VEDLSREGRAV
+488 
-499 LVITHDVDEWAPV
+499 
-512 SSRIVELA
+512 VELA

-557 VSSGGTATPLTAL
+557 VPSRGAATPLTAL

-596 GVFTAQSPVVL
+596 GVFSAQSPVVL
-607 SAWAVVLFGALGA
+607 LAWAVVLFGALGA

-812 IVGTGLAIALSAV
+812 VVGTGLAIALSAV

>member
-1 MLLAPARGGVHML
+1 ML
-14 EVVDAVVG
+14 EVKNVTVG

-31 ASLSVD
+31 ASLSVA

-49 CGKSTL
+49 SGKSTL

-64 VDEGSVV
+64 VDGGSVV
-71 VDGHDPSVSELERLR
+71 VDGHDPSVSELDRLR

-129 LAALDLVGIP
+129 LAALDLVGML
-139 SFADRVTTE
+139 SFADCVTTE

-155 RIALAGVLAMHPT
+155 RIALAGLLAMHPS
-168 YLVLDEPTAQLDSS
+168 YLVLDEPTAQLDPS
-182 ARAGLRDLFSRLA
+182 ARAGFRDLFSRLA
-195 HESHMGIVL
+195 HESHMGIAL
-204 ITHDFAEIARADR
+204 ITHDPAEIARADR

-225 VRASDASAGGDRA
+225 VRSGDASAGGDRA
-238 NDAHVGD
+238 NDARVGD
-245 VRGDEARGSGACVD
+245 VRGG
-259 DALVGAWSTGDA
+259 DAFKGVQSTGDA

-285 ARDAGADNASEGGSL
+285 ACAVSEDNASEGGSL
-300 GAATCSRVG
+300 MAATCARGG

-321 LDGIYFSYGDRPVLT
+321 LDGIFFSYGDRPVLT

-355 AGKSTLASIA
+355 AGKSTPASIA
-365 AGLVAPCSGEV
+365 AGLAAPCSGEV
-376 RLWGAPPVPGDVGLA
+376 RLCGAPPVPGDVGLA

-432 VGLDEGL
+432 VGLDEDL
-439 IASSP
+439 LSSSP

-470 DEPSAALDAEGR
+470 DEPSAALDAKGR

-488 VEDLSREGRAV
+488 VEGLSREGRAV

-512 SSRIVELA
+512 SSRVVELA

-557 VSSGGTATPLTAL
+557 VPSGGAATPLTAL

-596 GVFTAQSPVVL
+596 GVFSAQSPVVL

-672 LLAVVRIA
+672 LLAVVRIV

-798 PAPRPLGSLDRRVL
+798 PAPRPLEALDCRVL

>member
-1 MLLAPARGGVHML
+1 ML
-14 EVVDAVVG
+14 EVKNVTVG

-31 ASLSVD
+31 ASLSVA

-49 CGKSTL
+49 SGKSTL

-64 VDEGSVV
+64 VDGGSVV

-115 RNLGLDDAEVERRV
+115 RNLGLDDAEVKRRV
-129 LAALDLVGIP
+129 LAALDLVGMP

-155 RIALAGVLAMHPT
+155 RIALAGILAMHPS
-168 YLVLDEPTAQLDSS
+168 YLVLDEPTAQLDPS
-182 ARAGLRDLFSRLA
+182 ARAGFRDLFSRLA
-195 HESHMGIVL
+195 HESHMGIAL
-204 ITHDFAEIARADR
+204 ITHDPAEIARADR

-225 VRASDASAGGDRA
+225 VRSGDASAGGDRA
-238 NDAHVGD
+238 NDARVGD
-245 VRGDEARGSGACVD
+245 VRGGGACEG
-259 DALVGAWSTGDA
+259 DAFKGAQSTGDA

-285 ARDAGADNASEGGSL
+285 ACAVSEGNASEGGSL
-300 GAATCSRVG
+300 MAATCARGG

-321 LDGIYFSYGDRPVLT
+321 LDGIFFSYGDRPVLT

-376 RLWGAPPVPGDVGLA
+376 RLCGAPPVPGDVGLA

-432 VGLDEGL
+432 VGLDEDL
-439 IASSP
+439 LSSSP

-470 DEPSAALDAEGR
+470 DEPSAALDAKGR

-488 VEDLSREGRAV
+488 VEGLSREGRAV

-512 SSRIVELA
+512 SSRVVELA

-557 VSSGGTATPLTAL
+557 VPSGGAATPLTAL

-596 GVFTAQSPVVL
+596 GVFSAQSPVVL

-672 LLAVVRIA
+672 LLAVVRIV

-812 IVGTGLAIALSAV
+812 VVGTGLAIALSAV

>member
-1 MLLAPARGGVHML
+1 ML
-14 EVVDAVVG
+14 EVKNVTVG

-31 ASLSVD
+31 ASLSVA

-49 CGKSTL
+49 SGKSTL
-55 GRVMCAAQL
+55 GGVMCAAQL
-64 VDEGSVV
+64 VDGGSVV

-129 LAALDLVGIP
+129 LAALDLVGML
-139 SFADRVTTE
+139 SFADCVTTE

-155 RIALAGVLAMHPT
+155 RIALAGALAMHPS
-168 YLVLDEPTAQLDSS
+168 YLVLDEPTAQLDPS
-182 ARAGLRDLFSRLA
+182 ARAGFRDLFSCLA
-195 HESHMGIVL
+195 HESHMGIAL
-204 ITHDFAEIARADR
+204 ITHDPAEIARADR

-225 VRASDASAGGDRA
+225 VRSGDASAGGDRA
-238 NDAHVGD
+238 NDARVGD
-245 VRGDEARGSGACVD
+245 VRGGGACEG
-259 DALVGAWSTGDA
+259 DAFKGAQSTGDA

-285 ARDAGADNASEGGSL
+285 ACAVSEDNASEGGSL
-300 GAATCSRVG
+300 MAATCARGG

-321 LDGIYFSYGDRPVLT
+321 LDGIFFSYGDRPVLT

-355 AGKSTLASIA
+355 VGKSTLASIA

-376 RLWGAPPVPGDVGLA
+376 RLSGAPPVPGDVGLA

-439 IASSP
+439 LSSSP

-470 DEPSAALDAEGR
+470 DEPSAALDAKGR

-488 VEDLSREGRAV
+488 VEGLSREGRAV

-512 SSRIVELA
+512 SSRVVELA
-520 DGSLHERGR
+520 DGSLHECDR
-529 GATGAASFACDGR
+529 GATGADSFACDGR
-542 VSAPGESPRGDGSSH
+542 ASAPGEAPRGDASSH
-557 VSSGGTATPLTAL
+557 VPSGGAATPLTAL
-570 GGYTPHAPAARVDAR
+570 GGYTPHTPAARADAR
-585 VKLILLLLATV
+585 VKLILLLLVTV
-596 GVFTAQSPVVL
+596 GVFSAQSPVML
-607 SAWAVVLFGALGA
+607 LAWAVVLFGALGA
-620 ARMRPSRILSA
+620 ARMRPSRILRA

-638 LTFTLIANLVSC
+638 LAFTLIANLVSC

-710 RWGVPVGPLGT
+710 RCGVPVGPLGT

-746 RGASFDNGTV
+746 RGASFDNGAV
-756 IERIGVWASVLTPL
+756 IERIGVWTSVLTPL

-812 IVGTGLAIALSAV
+812 VVGTGLAIALSAV

>member
-1 MLLAPARGGVHML
+1 ML
-14 EVVDAVVG
+14 EVKNVTVG

-31 ASLSVD
+31 ASLSVA

-49 CGKSTL
+49 SGKSTL

-64 VDEGSVV
+64 VDGGSVV

-115 RNLGLDDAEVERRV
+115 RNLGLDDAEVKRRV
-129 LAALDLVGIP
+129 LAALDLVGMP

-155 RIALAGVLAMHPT
+155 RIALAGILAMHPS
-168 YLVLDEPTAQLDSS
+168 YLVLDEPTAQLDPS
-182 ARAGLRDLFSRLA
+182 ARAGFRDLFSRLA
-195 HESHMGIVL
+195 HESHMGIAL
-204 ITHDFAEIARADR
+204 ITHDPAEIARADR

-225 VRASDASAGGDRA
+225 VRSGDASAGGDRA
-238 NDAHVGD
+238 NDARVGD
-245 VRGDEARGSGACVD
+245 VRGGDAFKGAQ
-259 DALVGAWSTGDA
+259 STGDA

-285 ARDAGADNASEGGSL
+285 ACAVSEGNASEGGSL
-300 GAATCSRVG
+300 MAATCARGG

-321 LDGIYFSYGDRPVLT
+321 LDGIFFSYGDRPVLT

-376 RLWGAPPVPGDVGLA
+376 RLCGAPPVPGDVGLA

-439 IASSP
+439 LSSSP

-470 DEPSAALDAEGR
+470 DEPSAALDAKGR

-488 VEDLSREGRAV
+488 VEGLSREGRAV

-512 SSRIVELA
+512 SLRVVELA

-557 VSSGGTATPLTAL
+557 VPSGGAATPLTAL

-596 GVFTAQSPVVL
+596 GVFSAQSPVVL

-672 LLAVVRIA
+672 LLAVVRIV

-798 PAPRPLGSLDRRVL
+798 PAPRPLEALDCRVL

>member
-238 NDAHVGD
+238 NDTRVGG
-245 VRGDEARGSGACVD
+245 VRGDEARGSGACAD
-259 DALVGAWSTGDA
+259 DAFMSARSTGGA

-376 RLWGAPPVPGDVGLA
+376 RLCGAPPVPGDVGLA

>member
-1 MLLAPARGGVHML
+1 ML
-14 EVVDAVVG
+14 EVKNVTVG

-31 ASLSVD
+31 ASLSVA

-49 CGKSTL
+49 SGKSTL

-64 VDEGSVV
+64 VDGGSVV
-71 VDGHDPSVSELERLR
+71 VDGHDPSVSELDRLR

-115 RNLGLDDAEVERRV
+115 RNLGLDDAEVKRRV
-129 LAALDLVGIP
+129 LAALDLVGMP

-155 RIALAGVLAMHPT
+155 RIALAGILAMHPS
-168 YLVLDEPTAQLDSS
+168 YLVLDEPTAQLDPS
-182 ARAGLRDLFSRLA
+182 ARAGFRDLFSRLA
-195 HESHMGIVL
+195 HESHMGIAL
-204 ITHDFAEIARADR
+204 ITHDPAEIARADR

-225 VRASDASAGGDRA
+225 VRSGDASAGGDRA
-238 NDAHVGD
+238 NDARVGD
-245 VRGDEARGSGACVD
+245 VRGGDAFKGAQ
-259 DALVGAWSTGDA
+259 STGDA

-285 ARDAGADNASEGGSL
+285 ACAVSEGNASEGGSL
-300 GAATCSRVG
+300 MAATCARGG

-321 LDGIYFSYGDRPVLT
+321 LDGIFFSYGDRPVLT

-376 RLWGAPPVPGDVGLA
+376 RLCGAPPVPGDVGLA

-418 EAEVDRRVHAAVRT
+418 EAEVDRRVHAVVRT
-432 VGLDEGL
+432 VGLDEDL
-439 IASSP
+439 LSFSP

-470 DEPSAALDAEGR
+470 DEPSAALDAKGR

-488 VEDLSREGRAV
+488 VEGLSREGRAV

-512 SSRIVELA
+512 SLRVVELA

-542 VSAPGESPRGDGSSH
+542 VSAPGESPRGDASSH
-557 VSSGGTATPLTAL
+557 VPSGGAATPLTAL
-570 GGYTPHAPAARVDAR
+570 GGYTPHTPAARADAR

-596 GVFTAQSPVVL
+596 GVFSAQSPVVL
-607 SAWAVVLFGALGA
+607 LAWAVVLFGALGA
-620 ARMRPSRILSA
+620 ARMRPSRILRA

-638 LTFTLIANLVSC
+638 LAFTLIANLVSC
-650 DGRATIELAGPV
+650 DGRAMIELAGPV

-672 LLAVVRIA
+672 LLAVVRIV

-812 IVGTGLAIALSAV
+812 VVGIGLAIALSAV

>member
-1 MLLAPARGGVHML
+1 ML
-14 EVVDAVVG
+14 EVKNVTVG

-31 ASLSVD
+31 ASLSVA

-49 CGKSTL
+49 SGKSTL

-64 VDEGSVV
+64 VDGGSVV

-129 LAALDLVGIP
+129 LAALDLVGML
-139 SFADRVTTE
+139 SFADCVTTE

-155 RIALAGVLAMHPT
+155 RIALAGALAMHPS
-168 YLVLDEPTAQLDSS
+168 YLVLDEPTAQLDPS
-182 ARAGLRDLFSRLA
+182 ARAGFRDLFSRLA
-195 HESHMGIVL
+195 HESHMGIAL
-204 ITHDFAEIARADR
+204 ITHDPAEIARADR

-225 VRASDASAGGDRA
+225 VRSGDASAGGDRA
-238 NDAHVGD
+238 NDARVGD
-245 VRGDEARGSGACVD
+245 VRGGGACEG
-259 DALVGAWSTGDA
+259 DAFKGAQSTGDA

-285 ARDAGADNASEGGSL
+285 ACAVSEGNASEGGSL
-300 GAATCSRVG
+300 MAATCARGG

-321 LDGIYFSYGDRPVLT
+321 LDGIFFSYGDRPVLT

-376 RLWGAPPVPGDVGLA
+376 RLCGAPPVPGDVGLA

-439 IASSP
+439 LSSSP

-470 DEPSAALDAEGR
+470 DEPSAALDAKGR

-488 VEDLSREGRAV
+488 VEGLSREGRAV

-512 SSRIVELA
+512 SSRVVELA

-557 VSSGGTATPLTAL
+557 VPSGGAATPLTAL

-596 GVFTAQSPVVL
+596 GVFSAQSPVVL
-607 SAWAVVLFGALGA
+607 LAWAVVLFGALGA

-672 LLAVVRIA
+672 LLAVVRIV

-812 IVGTGLAIALSAV
+812 VVGTGLAIALSAV

>member
-1 MLLAPARGGVHML
+1 ML
-14 EVVDAVVG
+14 EVKNVTVG

-31 ASLSVD
+31 ASLSVA

-49 CGKSTL
+49 SGKSTL

-64 VDEGSVV
+64 VDGGSVV

-129 LAALDLVGIP
+129 LAALDLVGMP

-155 RIALAGVLAMHPT
+155 RIALAGILAMHPS
-168 YLVLDEPTAQLDSS
+168 YLVLDEPTAQLDPS
-182 ARAGLRDLFSRLA
+182 ARAGFRDLFSRLA
-195 HESHMGIVL
+195 HESHMGIAL
-204 ITHDFAEIARADR
+204 ITHDPAEIARADR

-225 VRASDASAGGDRA
+225 VRSGDASAGGDRA
-238 NDAHVGD
+238 NDARVGD
-245 VRGDEARGSGACVD
+245 VRGGGACEG
-259 DALVGAWSTGDA
+259 DAFKGAQSTGDA

-285 ARDAGADNASEGGSL
+285 ACAVSEGNASEGGSL
-300 GAATCSRVG
+300 MAATCARGG

-321 LDGIYFSYGDRPVLT
+321 LDGIFFSYGDRPVLT

-376 RLWGAPPVPGDVGLA
+376 RLCGAPPVPGDVGLA

-439 IASSP
+439 LSSSP

-470 DEPSAALDAEGR
+470 DEPSAALDAKGR

-488 VEDLSREGRAV
+488 VEGLSREGRAV

-512 SSRIVELA
+512 SSRVVELA

-542 VSAPGESPRGDGSSH
+542 ASAPGEAPRGDASSH
-557 VSSGGTATPLTAL
+557 VPSGGAATPLTAL

-596 GVFTAQSPVVL
+596 GVFSAQSPVVL

-672 LLAVVRIA
+672 LLAVVRIV

-812 IVGTGLAIALSAV
+812 VVGIGLAIALSAV

>member
-1 MLLAPARGGVHML
+1 ML
-14 EVVDAVVG
+14 EVKNVTVG

-31 ASLSVD
+31 ASLSVA

-49 CGKSTL
+49 SGKSTL

-64 VDEGSVV
+64 VDGGSVV
-71 VDGHDPSVSELERLR
+71 VDGHDPSVSELDRLR

-129 LAALDLVGIP
+129 LAALDLVGML
-139 SFADRVTTE
+139 SFADCVTTE

-155 RIALAGVLAMHPT
+155 RIALAGLLAMHPS
-168 YLVLDEPTAQLDSS
+168 YLVLDEPTAQLDPS
-182 ARAGLRDLFSRLA
+182 ARAGFRDLFSRLA
-195 HESHMGIVL
+195 YESHMGIAL
-204 ITHDFAEIARADR
+204 ITHDPAEIARADC

-225 VRASDASAGGDRA
+225 VRSGDASAGGDRA
-238 NDAHVGD
+238 NDARVGDVRVGD
-245 VRGDEARGSGACVD
+245 VRGGDAFKGAQ
-259 DALVGAWSTGDA
+259 STGDA

-285 ARDAGADNASEGGSL
+285 ACAVSEDNASEGGSL
-300 GAATCSRVG
+300 MAATCARGG

-321 LDGIYFSYGDRPVLT
+321 LDGIFFSYGDRPVLT

-376 RLWGAPPVPGDVGLA
+376 RLCGAPPVPGDVGLA

-432 VGLDEGL
+432 VGLDEDL
-439 IASSP
+439 LSSSP

-470 DEPSAALDAEGR
+470 DEPSAALDAKGR

-488 VEDLSREGRAV
+488 VEGLSREGRAV

-512 SSRIVELA
+512 SSRVVELA

-542 VSAPGESPRGDGSSH
+542 VSAPGESPRGDASSH
-557 VSSGGTATPLTAL
+557 VPSGGAATPLTAL

-596 GVFTAQSPVVL
+596 GVFSAQSPVVL

-672 LLAVVRIA
+672 LLAVVRIV

-812 IVGTGLAIALSAV
+812 VVGTGLAIALSAV

>member
-1 MLLAPARGGVHML
+1 ML
-14 EVVDAVVG
+14 EVKNVTVG

-31 ASLSVD
+31 ASLSVA

-49 CGKSTL
+49 SGKSTL

-64 VDEGSVV
+64 VDGGSVV

-129 LAALDLVGIP
+129 LAALDLVGML

-155 RIALAGVLAMHPT
+155 RIALAGALAMHPS
-168 YLVLDEPTAQLDSS
+168 YLVLDEPTAQLDPS
-182 ARAGLRDLFSRLA
+182 ARAGFRDLFSRLA
-195 HESHMGIVL
+195 HESHMGIAL
-204 ITHDFAEIARADR
+204 ITHDPAEIARADC

-225 VRASDASAGGDRA
+225 VRSGDASAGGDRA
-238 NDAHVGD
+238 NDARVGD
-245 VRGDEARGSGACVD
+245 VRGGGACEG
-259 DALVGAWSTGDA
+259 DAFKGAQSTGDA

-285 ARDAGADNASEGGSL
+285 ACALSEDNASEGGSL
-300 GAATCSRVG
+300 MAATCARGG

-321 LDGIYFSYGDRPVLT
+321 LDGIFFSYGDRPVLT

-365 AGLVAPCSGEV
+365 VGLVAPCSGEV
-376 RLWGAPPVPGDVGLA
+376 RLCGAPPVPGDVGLA

-439 IASSP
+439 LSSSP

-470 DEPSAALDAEGR
+470 DEPSAALDAKGR

-488 VEDLSREGRAV
+488 VEGLSREGRAV

-512 SSRIVELA
+512 STRVVELA
-520 DGSLHERGR
+520 DGSLHECDH
-529 GATGAASFACDGR
+529 GATGADSFACDGR
-542 VSAPGESPRGDGSSH
+542 ASAPGEAPRGDASSH
-557 VSSGGTATPLTAL
+557 VPSGGAATPLTTL
-570 GGYTPHAPAARVDAR
+570 GGYTPHTPAARADAR
-585 VKLILLLLATV
+585 VKLILLLLTTV
-596 GVFTAQSPVVL
+596 GVFSAQSPVVL
-607 SAWAVVLFGALGA
+607 LAWAVVLFGALGA
-620 ARMRPSRILSA
+620 ARMRPSRILRA

-638 LTFTLIANLVSC
+638 LAFTLIANLVSC

-672 LLAVVRIA
+672 LLAVVRIV

-798 PAPRPLGSLDRRVL
+798 PAPRPLEALDCRVL

>member
-1 MLLAPARGGVHML
+1 ML
-14 EVVDAVVG
+14 EVKNVTVG

-31 ASLSVD
+31 ASLSVA

-49 CGKSTL
+49 SGKSTL

-64 VDEGSVV
+64 VDGGSVV

-129 LAALDLVGIP
+129 LAALDLVGML
-139 SFADRVTTE
+139 SFADCVTTE

-155 RIALAGVLAMHPT
+155 RIALAGALAMHPS
-168 YLVLDEPTAQLDSS
+168 YLVLDEPTAQLDPS
-182 ARAGLRDLFSRLA
+182 ARAGFRDLFSRLA
-195 HESHMGIVL
+195 HESHMGIAL
-204 ITHDFAEIARADR
+204 ITHDPAEIACADR

-225 VRASDASAGGDRA
+225 VRAVDASAGGDRA
-238 NDAHVGD
+238 NDARAGD
-245 VRGDEARGSGACVD
+245 VRGGGACEGGACEG
-259 DALVGAWSTGDA
+259 DAFKGAQNTGDA

-285 ARDAGADNASEGGSL
+285 ACAVSEDNASEGGSL
-300 GAATCSRVG
+300 MAATCARGG

-321 LDGIYFSYGDRPVLT
+321 LDGIFFSYGDRPVLT

-376 RLWGAPPVPGDVGLA
+376 RLCGAPPVPGDVGLA

-418 EAEVDRRVHAAVRT
+418 EAEADRRVHAAVRT
-432 VGLDEGL
+432 VGLDEDL
-439 IASSP
+439 LSSSP

-470 DEPSAALDAEGR
+470 DEPSAALDAKGR

-488 VEDLSREGRAV
+488 VEGLSREGRAV

-512 SSRIVELA
+512 SSRVVELA

-557 VSSGGTATPLTAL
+557 VPSGGAATPMTAL
-570 GGYTPHAPAARVDAR
+570 GGYTPHAPTARVDAR

-596 GVFTAQSPVVL
+596 GVFSAQSPVVL

-672 LLAVVRIA
+672 LLAVVRIV

-798 PAPRPLGSLDRRVL
+798 PAPRPLEALDCRVL

>member
-1 MLLAPARGGVHML
+1 ML
-14 EVVDAVVG
+14 EVKNVTVG

-31 ASLSVD
+31 ASLSVA

-49 CGKSTL
+49 SGKSTL

-64 VDEGSVV
+64 VDGGSVV
-71 VDGHDPSVSELERLR
+71 VDGHDPSVSELDRLR

-129 LAALDLVGIP
+129 LAALDLVGML
-139 SFADRVTTE
+139 SFADCVTTE

-155 RIALAGVLAMHPT
+155 RIALAGALAMHPS
-168 YLVLDEPTAQLDSS
+168 YLVLDEPTAQLDPS
-182 ARAGLRDLFSRLA
+182 ARAGFRDLFSRLA
-195 HESHMGIVL
+195 HESHMGIAL
-204 ITHDFAEIARADR
+204 ITHDPAEIARADR

-225 VRASDASAGGDRA
+225 VRSGDASAGGDRA
-238 NDAHVGD
+238 NDARVGD
-245 VRGDEARGSGACVD
+245 VRGGGACEG
-259 DALVGAWSTGDA
+259 DAFKGAQSTGDA

-285 ARDAGADNASEGGSL
+285 ACAVSEDNASEGGSL
-300 GAATCSRVG
+300 MAATCARGG

-321 LDGIYFSYGDRPVLT
+321 LDGIFFSYGDRPVLT

-376 RLWGAPPVPGDVGLA
+376 RLCVAPPVPGDVGLA

-439 IASSP
+439 LSSSP

-470 DEPSAALDAEGR
+470 DEPSAALDAKGR
-482 AFARRM
+482 AFARCM
-488 VEDLSREGRAV
+488 VEGLSREGRAV
-499 LVITHDVDEWAPV
+499 FVITHDVDEWAPV
-512 SSRIVELA
+512 SSRVVELA
-520 DGSLHERGR
+520 DGSLHECDR
-529 GATGAASFACDGR
+529 GATGADSFACDGR
-542 VSAPGESPRGDGSSH
+542 ASAPGEAPRGDASSH
-557 VSSGGTATPLTAL
+557 VPSGGAATPLTAL
-570 GGYTPHAPAARVDAR
+570 GGYTPHTPAARADAR

-596 GVFTAQSPVVL
+596 GVFSAQSPVVL
-607 SAWAVVLFGALGA
+607 LAWAVVLFGALGA
-620 ARMRPSRILSA
+620 ARMRPSRILRA

-638 LTFTLIANLVSC
+638 LAFTLIANLVSC
-650 DGRATIELAGPV
+650 DGRATIELVGPV

-812 IVGTGLAIALSAV
+812 VAGTGLAIALSAV

>member
-1 MLLAPARGGVHML
+1 ML
-14 EVVDAVVG
+14 EVKNVTVG

-31 ASLSVD
+31 ASLSVA

-49 CGKSTL
+49 SGKSTL

-64 VDEGSVV
+64 VDGGSVV

-115 RNLGLDDAEVERRV
+115 RNLGLDDAEVKRRV
-129 LAALDLVGIP
+129 LAALELVGMP

-155 RIALAGVLAMHPT
+155 RIALAGILAMHPS
-168 YLVLDEPTAQLDSS
+168 YLVLDEPTAQLDPS
-182 ARAGLRDLFSRLA
+182 ARAGFRDLFSRLA
-195 HESHMGIVL
+195 HESHMGIAL
-204 ITHDFAEIARADR
+204 ITHDPAEIARADR

-225 VRASDASAGGDRA
+225 VRSGDASAGGDRA
-238 NDAHVGD
+238 NDARVGD
-245 VRGDEARGSGACVD
+245 VRGGGACEG
-259 DALVGAWSTGDA
+259 DAFKGAQSTGDA

-285 ARDAGADNASEGGSL
+285 ACAVSEGNASEGGSL
-300 GAATCSRVG
+300 MAATCARGG

-321 LDGIYFSYGDRPVLT
+321 LDGIFFSYGDRPVLT

-365 AGLVAPCSGEV
+365 AGLVVPCSGEV
-376 RLWGAPPVPGDVGLA
+376 RLCGAPPVPGDVGLA

-439 IASSP
+439 LSSSP

-470 DEPSAALDAEGR
+470 DEPSAALDAKGR

-488 VEDLSREGRAV
+488 VEGLSREGRAV

-512 SSRIVELA
+512 SSRVVELA

-557 VSSGGTATPLTAL
+557 VPSGGAATPLTAL
-570 GGYTPHAPAARVDAR
+570 GGYTPHAPAARADAR

-596 GVFTAQSPVVL
+596 GVFSAQSPVVL
-607 SAWAVVLFGALGA
+607 LAWAVVLFGALGA

-672 LLAVVRIA
+672 LLAVVRIV

-798 PAPRPLGSLDRRVL
+798 PAPRPLEALDCRVL

>member
-1 MLLAPARGGVHML
+1 ML
-14 EVVDAVVG
+14 EVKNVTVG

-31 ASLSVD
+31 ASLSVA

-49 CGKSTL
+49 SGKSTL

-64 VDEGSVV
+64 VDGGSVV

-129 LAALDLVGIP
+129 LAALDLVGMP

-155 RIALAGVLAMHPT
+155 RIALAGILAMHPS
-168 YLVLDEPTAQLDSS
+168 YLVLDEPTAQLDPS
-182 ARAGLRDLFSRLA
+182 ARAGFRDLFSRLA
-195 HESHMGIVL
+195 HESHMGIAL
-204 ITHDFAEIARADR
+204 ITHDPAEIARADR

-225 VRASDASAGGDRA
+225 VRSGDASAGGDRA
-238 NDAHVGD
+238 NDARVGD
-245 VRGDEARGSGACVD
+245 VRGGGACEG
-259 DALVGAWSTGDA
+259 DAFKGAQSTGDA

-285 ARDAGADNASEGGSL
+285 ACAVSEGNASEGGSL
-300 GAATCSRVG
+300 MAATCARGG

-321 LDGIYFSYGDRPVLT
+321 LDGIFFSYGDRPVLT

-376 RLWGAPPVPGDVGLA
+376 RLCGAPPVPGDVGLA

-439 IASSP
+439 LSSSP

-470 DEPSAALDAEGR
+470 DEPSAALDAKGR

-488 VEDLSREGRAV
+488 VEGLSREGRAV

-512 SSRIVELA
+512 SSRVVELA

-557 VSSGGTATPLTAL
+557 VPSGGAATPLTAL

-585 VKLILLLLATV
+585 VKLILFLLATV
-596 GVFTAQSPVVL
+596 GVFSAQSPVVL

-672 LLAVVRIA
+672 LLAVVRIV

-812 IVGTGLAIALSAV
+812 VVGIGLAIALSAV